1 MKRGLYMSPGRFS
14 NCNGYGM
21 SIFIGI
27 SYDKIF
33 KIKAGIEK
41 LLLIEGVFHPRSV
54 YFAYLIFLIRLYYY
68 LILLISAAVES
79 IFYLREIMIID
90 MRNELGLIWPRKIN
104 NTGVF
109 LYVMNVRGASQVL

>member
-1 MKRGLYMSPGRFS
+1 
-14 NCNGYGM
+14 M

-54 YFAYLIFLIRLYYY
+54 YFAYLVFLIRLYDY
-68 LILLISAAVES
+68 LILLIGAAVES
-79 IFYLREIMIID
+79 IFDLRKIVVVD
-90 MRNELGLIWPRKIN
+90 MCDKFGLIWPGKIN
-104 NTGVF
+104 NTCIL
-109 LYVMNVRGASQVL
+109 LYVMNCERSQPGIVT